1 MMRTSENSP
10 LMIAEVP
17 TPNGGLLGLTTCPG
31 KKDVSRDWDRDL
43 GADIQAITE
52 WGASS
57 IVTLIEDHEFNLL
70 DIESLGEAVVTA
82 GLHWWHLPIR
92 DVDVPDKQ
100 FENQWKALRPDIHA
114 RLSSGERILIHCRGG
129 LGRTGLLAGRIL
141 VERGV
146 EPETA
151 IAMVRTARPGAIET
165 AEQERYVLKVGTFR

>member
-1 MMRTSENSP
+1 MRTSENSP

-17 TPNGGLLGLTTCPG
+17 APKGGLLGLTTCPG
-31 KKDVSRDWDRDL
+31 KKDFSRDWDRDL
-43 GADIQAITE
+43 GADIQAIVQ

-57 IVTLIEDHEFNLL
+57 VITLIEDHEFKLL
-70 DIESLGEAVVTA
+70 DIESLSEAVGNA

-92 DVDVPDKQ
+92 DVDVPDKR
-100 FENQWKALRPDIHA
+100 FEEQWKLVGPKVHA
-114 RLSSGERILIHCRGG
+114 GLSSDERILVHCRGG

-146 EPETA
+146 EPVTA

-165 AEQERYVLKVGTFR
+165 AEQERYITGLSL